1 MTTVKFSDTNWRLT
15 PWPPLNR
22 TCVSIGAERAV
33 TPEARDR
40 RLQLAGLFLDRL
52 KELESR
58 SAFDWLDEAAE
69 RVRSRDLPFTTP

>member
-1 MTTVKFSDTNWRLT
+1 MAAAESDVRFYRRRANEEMAA
-15 PWPPLNR
+15 
-22 TCVSIGAERAV
+22 AERAV

-69 RVRSRDLPFTTP
+69 QVRSRDLPFTTP